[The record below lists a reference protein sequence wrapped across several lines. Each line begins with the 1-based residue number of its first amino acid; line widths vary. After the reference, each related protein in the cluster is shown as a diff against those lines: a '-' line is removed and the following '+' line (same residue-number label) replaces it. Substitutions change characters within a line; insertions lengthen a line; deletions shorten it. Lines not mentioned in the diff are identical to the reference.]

1 MIRAV
6 GERRLLNL
14 RDVLFGRAGEAVPTR
29 VIGLFDDIAAALVAS
44 GETYREMIGLADIV
58 LGALVSGILTWTTHN
73 AYAWKP
79 DCTPRRLPWLIF

>member
-1 MIRAV
+1 
-6 GERRLLNL
+6 
-14 RDVLFGRAGEAVPTR
+14 
-29 VIGLFDDIAAALVAS
+29 
-44 GETYREMIGLADIV
+44 MIGLADIV